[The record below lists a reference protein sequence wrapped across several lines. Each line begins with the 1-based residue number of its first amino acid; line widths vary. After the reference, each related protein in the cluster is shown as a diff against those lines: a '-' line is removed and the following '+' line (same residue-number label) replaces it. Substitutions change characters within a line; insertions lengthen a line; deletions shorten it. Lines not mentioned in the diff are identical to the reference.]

1 MYRSVIIN
9 ISKPIFSTENIL
21 HCTASR
27 LHCSITCYA
36 LSTQLAKCDQ
46 PARSVVLRKVCERQE
61 QGEVIT
67 WFLRRLISPSR
78 SWRRDWNA
86 VFCFISSSCT

>member
-1 MYRSVIIN
+1 MSVMLRN
-9 ISKPIFSTENIL
+9 S
-21 HCTASR
+21 
-27 LHCSITCYA
+27 
-36 LSTQLAKCDQ
+36 
-46 PARSVVLRKVCERQE
+46 RKVCEHNTTQE
-61 QGEVIT
+61 HSEEIT